1 MKKNIRITEKALS
14 RIIDNVIKEKEVV
27 VEMKVKDLKNRVN
40 EQLSS
45 YQLTSGDVREIQNAL
60 NEYFKMKN
68 TPTKIVVDERWGPS
82 TVEALKKFQKMEK
95 LDVDGIP
102 GLSVYERMVEL
113 GIRGNFFER
122 WLSKLGLF

>member
-1 MKKNIRITEKALS
+1 MKKNIRTTEKALS

-102 GLSVYERMVEL
+102 GPSVYERMVEL

>member
-14 RIIDNVIKEKEVV
+14 RIIDNVIKEQEVV
-27 VEMKVKDLKNRVN
+27 VEMKVKDLKNKVN

-45 YQLTSGDVREIQNAL
+45 YQLSSGDVREIQNAL
-60 NEYFKMKN
+60 NEYFKMKKI
-68 TPTKIVVDERWGPS
+68 PTKIVVDERWGPS

-102 GLSVYERMVEL
+102 GPSV
-113 GIRGNFFER
+113 
-122 WLSKLGLF
+122 

>member
-14 RIIDNVIKEKEVV
+14 RIIDSVIKENEVV
-27 VEMKVKDLKNRVN
+27 MEMKVRDLK

-45 YQLTSGDVREIQNAL
+45 YQLSSGDVHEIQVAL

-68 TPTKIVVDERWGPS
+68 LPTRVKVDERWGPS
-82 TVEALKKFQKMEK
+82 TVEALKKFQKMERM
-95 LDVDGIP
+95 DVDGIP
-102 GLSVYERMVEL
+102 GPKVYERMVEL

-122 WLSKLGLF
+122 LMSRLGLF

>member
-14 RIIDNVIKEKEVV
+14 RIIDNVIKEQEVV
-27 VEMKVKDLKNRVN
+27 VEMKVKDLKNKVN

-45 YQLTSGDVREIQNAL
+45 YQLSSGDVREIQNAL
-60 NEYFKMKN
+60 NEYFKMKKI
-68 TPTKIVVDERWGPS
+68 PTKIVVDERWGPS

-102 GLSVYERMVEL
+102 GLSVYKRMVEF
-113 GIRGNFFER
+113 GIRGKFFER

>member
-14 RIIDNVIKEKEVV
+14 RIIDNVIKEQEVV
-27 VEMKVKDLKNRVN
+27 VEMKVKDLKNKVN

-45 YQLTSGDVREIQNAL
+45 YQLSSGDVREIQNAL
-60 NEYFKMKN
+60 NEYFKMKKI
-68 TPTKIVVDERWGPS
+68 PTKIVVDERWGPS

-95 LDVDGIP
+95 LDIDGIP
-102 GLSVYERMVEL
+102 GPSVYERMVEL

-122 WLSKLGLF
+122 WLSKLVLF